1 MKPRMKKSLFDHLG
15 LKILSLV
22 LAVLIWMLI
31 MNLDDYT
38 MTKTIRDIP
47 VMEQNGDTIERLG
60 KVYSV
65 TSGNT
70 VDIVIQGPRSVVDPL
85 TANDFTATANLAE
98 LSITNT
104 VQIAVAAKETKVN
117 GQIDITYVN
126 NTMNLSIEDK
136 IMKEMPVKTQLNGN
150 VAAGYAPGE
159 CTVTPNIIKITGP
172 ESVLNRVT
180 EVRATEDVSGMHSS
194 FQETVKLVCYDAYG
208 ESIVDKS
215 IEMSVEEV
223 TMALDVHPTKSV
235 PIKLS
240 TVGNP
245 ASGYSVIDVNYNPQS
260 VDIAGE
266 ESVLESVNAI
276 YVRDVDI
283 EGLSEKKE
291 VNLKLTDYLPEG
303 TYLADGNN
311 DQLAVSIDFE
321 QQTEREINIT
331 PADITVVGMKED
343 AFEYS
348 LTSSGVFRIKLRGLK
363 KDIQDVTKESLQLK
377 TDVTGLEIGTHEL
390 KITYAVPKNATVV
403 IMGSLTVDIKEKSEQ
418 SSETTSATTEATEAP
433 AEH

>member
-1 MKPRMKKSLFDHLG
+1 
-15 LKILSLV
+15 
-22 LAVLIWMLI
+22 
-31 MNLDDYT
+31 
-38 MTKTIRDIP
+38 
-47 VMEQNGDTIERLG
+47 
-60 KVYSV
+60 
-65 TSGNT
+65 
-70 VDIVIQGPRSVVDPL
+70 
-85 TANDFTATANLAE
+85 
-98 LSITNT
+98 
-104 VQIAVAAKETKVN
+104 
-117 GQIDITYVN
+117 
-126 NTMNLSIEDK
+126 
-136 IMKEMPVKTQLNGN
+136 
-150 VAAGYAPGE
+150 
-159 CTVTPNIIKITGP
+159 
-172 ESVLNRVT
+172 
-180 EVRATEDVSGMHSS
+180 
-194 FQETVKLVCYDAYG
+194 
-208 ESIVDKS
+208 
-215 IEMSVEEV
+215 MSVEEV